1 MIGLFSGKIQIVEF
15 KIVSG
20 YKPTGDQPQAIE
32 KLSTAI
38 SKGNPH
44 QTLLGVTGSGKTFTM
59 AKVIEKTQL
68 PTLVICHNKTL
79 ASQLYQEFRDFFPE
93 NAVSYF
99 VSYYDYYQP
108 EAYLP
113 QTDTYIEKE
122 ADINPEIDKLR
133 LTTTANLLSRPD
145 SIVIASV
152 SCIYNIG
159 SPMDQEKNLLTLAR
173 GQIIARDTVLM
184 RLGDLQYTRTNSEL
198 SRGTFRAIGST
209 VQLYPSYKDIVI
221 SLTFDGTVLKDIN
234 VLDPYNFTKIDSQD
248 LENTGMITIS
258 PAKLFITDPK
268 TQGDAID
275 NIRKDL
281 KTQIEKFNSEG
292 KTLESHRLEQ
302 KVNYDLSMLEEVGYV
317 NGIENY
323 SRYFDGRKAGDPPYS
338 LMEYFH
344 YNVKKF
350 NKKNFLTIIDESHIS
365 LPQIRGM
372 YNGDQA
378 RKENLINFGF
388 RLPSAKDN
396 RPLTFTEFLSR
407 TPQKL
412 YCSATPNEYELSLS
426 RSSAIPTVA
435 EQLIRPTGLL
445 DPEVFVRPVK
455 GQIEDIS
462 REVLERKAK
471 GERTLVLTMTKK
483 MAEDLSEHLKEKYK
497 INVEYLH
504 SDIKTLD
511 RADILENLRLGNF
524 DCLVGI
530 NLLRE
535 GLDLPEVSLVAILDA
550 DKEGFLRT
558 PTALIQT
565 MGRAARH
572 VNGQVVLYADKISA
586 SMDIAIKETARRRIT
601 QAEYNKTH
609 NITPSGIIKPI
620 REALLHRDSINPTP
634 RIKEFAEYGWTE
646 IEDVNPESLTPQKKK
661 ALIIKL
667 KKMMNQAANS
677 WNFELAARYRDTI
690 KKLQ

>member
-1 MIGLFSGKIQIVEF
+1 VEF
-15 KIVSG
+15 KIKSD
-20 YKPTGDQPQAIE
+20 YQPTGDQPQAIE
-32 KLSTAI
+32 MLSSAI
-38 SKGNPH
+38 SKGNQH
-44 QTLLGVTGSGKTFTM
+44 QTLLGVTGSGKTFTV

-79 ASQLYQEFRDFFPE
+79 ASQLYQEFRDFFPD

-113 QTDTYIEKE
+113 SSDTYIEKE

-159 SPMDQEKNLLTLAR
+159 SPLDQEKNLLTLAR
-173 GQIIARDTVLM
+173 GQVIQRDTVLM

-221 SLTFDGTVLKDIN
+221 SMVFEGTVLKTIDI
-234 VLDPYNFTKIDSQD
+234 LDPYNFTKIEDPD
-248 LENTGMITIS
+248 LENTGWISIS
-258 PAKLFITDPK
+258 PAKLFITNPS
-268 TQGDAID
+268 TQGKAIE
-275 NIRKDL
+275 NIRADL
-281 KTQIEKFNSEG
+281 QKQIDEFKRQG
-292 KTLESHRLEQ
+292 KTIEAYRLEQ

-323 SRYFDGRKAGDPPYS
+323 SRYFDGRQAGDPPYS
-338 LMEYFH
+338 LLEYFH
-344 YNVKKF
+344 YNAKKF
-350 NKKNFLTIIDESHIS
+350 HKPNFLTVIDESHIS

-372 YNGDQA
+372 YNGDQS
-378 RKENLINFGF
+378 RKDNLINYGF

-396 RPLTFTEFLSR
+396 RPLTFTEFQSR
-407 TPQKL
+407 IPQTL
-412 YCSATPNEYELSLS
+412 YCSATPNDYELSLS
-426 RSSAIPTVA
+426 KTSNIPTVA

-445 DPEVFVRPVK
+445 DPEVFVRPVT

-497 INVEYLH
+497 IKVEYLH

-572 VNGQVVLYADKISA
+572 VNGQVILYADKISA
-586 SMDIAIKETARRRIT
+586 SMDIAMKETARRRIT
-601 QAEYNKTH
+601 QAEYNTAH
-609 NITPSGIIKPI
+609 GITPLGISKPI
-620 REALLHRDSINPTP
+620 REAMLHRETLAPAP
-634 RIKEFAEYGWTE
+634 RIKEFAEFGWTE
-646 IEDVNPESLTPQKKK
+646 IEDVNPESLTPQKKNV
-661 ALIIKL
+661 LIVKL
-667 KKMMNQAANS
+667 KKMMTQAANS

>member
-1 MIGLFSGKIQIVEF
+1 MEF
-15 KIVSG
+15 KIKSDFQ
-20 YKPTGDQPQAIE
+20 PTGDQPQAIE
-32 KLSTAI
+32 MLSDAI
-38 SKGNPH
+38 SSGNEN
-44 QTLLGVTGSGKTFTM
+44 QTLLGVTGSGKTFTV

-79 ASQLYQEFRDFFPE
+79 ASQLYQEFRDFFPD

-108 EAYLP
+108 EAYIP

-159 SPMDQEKNLLTLAR
+159 SPVNQEKYILTLAR
-173 GQIIARDTVLM
+173 GQIIQRDTVLM
-184 RLGDLQYTRTNSEL
+184 RLADLQYQRTSTDLTRGS
-198 SRGTFRAIGST
+198 FRAVGSN
-209 VQLYPSYKDIVI
+209 VQLYPSYRDVVI
-221 SLTFDGTVLKDIN
+221 SMNFIGNVLQNIEI
-234 VLDPYNFTKIDSQD
+234 LDPYNFTNISDPD
-248 LENTGMITIS
+248 LEQTGRITIN
-258 PAKLFITDPK
+258 PAKLFLTDPK
-268 TQGDAID
+268 TQGNAITD
-275 NIRKDL
+275 IRSDLRDQVQHFKDTG
-281 KTQIEKFNSEG
+281 KMIEAY
-292 KTLESHRLEQ
+292 RLEQ

-323 SRYFDGRKAGDPPYS
+323 SRYFDGRKPGDAPFS
-338 LMEYFH
+338 LLEYFL
-344 YNVKKF
+344 YNAEKF
-350 NKKNFLTIIDESHIS
+350 HKPGFLTVIDESHIS

-396 RPLTFTEFLSR
+396 RPLTFNEFLSR

-412 YCSATPNEYELSLS
+412 YCSATPGEYELSLS
-426 RSSAIPTVA
+426 KTSSQPTVA

-445 DPEVFVRPVK
+445 DPEVFVKPVS
-455 GQIEDIS
+455 GQIVDIS
-462 REVLERKAK
+462 QEVLTRKAR
-471 GERTLVLTMTKK
+471 GERTLILTMTKK

-497 INVEYLH
+497 IKVEYLH
-504 SDIKTLD
+504 SDVKTLD
-511 RADILENLRLGNF
+511 RSDILENLRLGNF

-572 VNGQVVLYADKISA
+572 INGQVILYADKVSP
-586 SMDIAIKETARRRIT
+586 SMKIAIEETRRRREI
-601 QAEYNKTH
+601 QKKYNLDH
-609 NITPSGIIKPI
+609 NISPQSISKPI
-620 REALLHRDSINPTP
+620 REAMLHRDTATPAP
-634 RIKEFAEYGWTE
+634 RIKELAEFGWTE
-646 IEDVNPESLTPQKKK
+646 IEDINPESLTPQKKK
-661 ALIIKL
+661 DLITKL
-667 KKMMNQAANS
+667 KKMMTQAANS

-690 KKLQ
+690 KTLQ

>member
-1 MIGLFSGKIQIVEF
+1 MEF
-15 KIVSG
+15 KIKSD
-20 YKPTGDQPQAIE
+20 YEPTGDQPQAIE
-32 KLSTAI
+32 QLSAAI
-38 SKGNPH
+38 AKGNPH
-44 QTLLGVTGSGKTFTM
+44 QTLLGVTGSGKTFTV

-68 PTLVICHNKTL
+68 PTLVVCHNKTL
-79 ASQLYQEFRDFFPE
+79 ASQLYQEFRDYFPD

-99 VSYYDYYQP
+99 ISYYDYYQP

-113 QTDTYIEKE
+113 SSDTYIEKE

-159 SPMDQEKNLLTLAR
+159 SPLDQEKNIFYLAR
-173 GQIIARDTVLM
+173 GQVISRDTVLM
-184 RLGDLQYTRTNSEL
+184 RLGDLQYTRTSSEL

-221 SLTFDGTVLKDIN
+221 SMIFEGNVLKNIDI
-234 VLDPYNFTKIDSQD
+234 LDPYNFTKIDDPD
-248 LENTGMITIS
+248 LEKNNWVTIS
-258 PAKLFITDPK
+258 PAKLYITDPR
-268 TQGDAID
+268 TQADAIE

-281 KTQIEKFNSEG
+281 RLQVEKFKSEG
-292 KTLESHRLEQ
+292 KMIEAYRIEQ

-323 SRYFDGRKAGDPPYS
+323 SRYFDGRKPGDSPNS
-338 LMEYFH
+338 LLEYFH
-344 YNVKKF
+344 YNAKKF
-350 NKKNFLTIIDESHIS
+350 HKKGFLTVIDESHIS

-378 RKENLINFGF
+378 RKENLINYGF

-396 RPLTFTEFLSR
+396 RPLTFTEFQSR
-407 TPQKL
+407 TPQNL
-412 YCSATPNEYELSLS
+412 YCSATPGDYELSLS
-426 RSSAIPTVA
+426 KSSDIPTVA

-462 REVLERKAK
+462 REVLERKEK
-471 GERTLVLTMTKK
+471 GERTLILTMTKK
-483 MAEDLSEHLKEKYK
+483 MAEDLSEHLRDKYK
-497 INVEYLH
+497 IKVEYLH
-504 SDIKTLD
+504 SDVKTLD
-511 RADILENLRLGNF
+511 RADILESLRLGNV

-572 VNGQVVLYADKISA
+572 VNGQVILYADKISK
-586 SMDIAIKETARRRIT
+586 SMDIAMKETARRRIT
-601 QAEYNKTH
+601 QDFYNQKH
-609 NITPSGIIKPI
+609 GITPVGINKPI
-620 REALLHRDSINPTP
+620 REALLHRDQSAPAP
-634 RIKEFAEYGWTE
+634 RIKELAEFGWTE
-646 IEDVNPESLTPQKKK
+646 IEDVNAESLTPQKKK
-661 ALIIKL
+661 ALILKL
-667 KKMMNQAANS
+667 KKMMTQAANS

>member
-1 MIGLFSGKIQIVEF
+1 MEF
-15 KIVSG
+15 KIKSD
-20 YKPTGDQPQAIE
+20 YQPTGDQPQAIE

-38 SKGNPH
+38 SSGNPH
-44 QTLLGVTGSGKTFTM
+44 QTLLGVTGSGKTYTV

-79 ASQLYQEFRDFFPE
+79 ASQLYQEFRDFFPD

-113 QTDTYIEKE
+113 SSDTYIEKE

-159 SPMDQEKNLLTLAR
+159 SPLDQEKNILTLMK
-173 GQIIARDTVLM
+173 GQVIARDTVLM
-184 RLGDLQYTRTNSEL
+184 RLGDLQYTRTNAEL

-221 SLTFDGTVLKDIN
+221 SMVFEGNVLKTIDI
-234 VLDPYNFTKIDSQD
+234 LDPYNFTKIVDLD
-248 LENTGMITIS
+248 LEKSSLITIN

-268 TQGDAID
+268 TQGQAID

-281 KTQIEKFNSEG
+281 QTQIEKFKSEG
-292 KTLESHRLEQ
+292 KTIEAYRLEQ

-323 SRYFDGRKAGDPPYS
+323 SRYFDGRKPGEPPYS
-338 LMEYFH
+338 LLEYFH
-344 YNVKKF
+344 YNTKKF
-350 NKKNFLTIIDESHIS
+350 HKKGFLTVIDESHIS

-372 YNGDQA
+372 YNGDQS
-378 RKENLINFGF
+378 RKENLINYGF

-396 RPLTFTEFLSR
+396 RPLTFTEFQSR
-407 TPQKL
+407 TQQNL
-412 YCSATPNEYELSLS
+412 YCSATPGEYELSLS
-426 RSSAIPTVA
+426 KSSIIPTVA

-462 REVLERKAK
+462 REVLERKIK

-497 INVEYLH
+497 IKVEYLH

-511 RADILENLRLGNF
+511 RADILESLRLGNV

-572 VNGQVVLYADKISA
+572 INGQVILYADKISP
-586 SMDIAIKETARRRIT
+586 SMDIAMKETARRRIT
-601 QAEYNKTH
+601 QALYNKKH
-609 NITPSGIIKPI
+609 GITPIGINKPI
-620 REALLHRDSINPTP
+620 REALLHRNSSGPAP
-634 RIKEFAEYGWTE
+634 KIKELAEFGWTE
-646 IEDVNPESLTPQKKK
+646 IEDVNPQSLTPQKKK
-661 ALIIKL
+661 VLIVKL
-667 KKMMNQAANS
+667 KKMMTQAANS

>member
-1 MIGLFSGKIQIVEF
+1 MEF
-15 KIVSG
+15 KIKSD
-20 YKPTGDQPQAIE
+20 YEPTGDQPQAIE
-32 KLSTAI
+32 KLSAAITA
-38 SKGNPH
+38 GNKH
-44 QTLLGVTGSGKTFTM
+44 QTLLGVTGSGKTFTI

-68 PTLVICHNKTL
+68 PTLIISHNKTL
-79 ASQLYQEFRDFFPE
+79 AGQLYQEFRDYFPD

-108 EAYLP
+108 EAYIP
-113 QTDTYIEKE
+113 TTDTYIEKE

-145 SIVIASV
+145 SIVVASV

-159 SPMDQEKNLLTLAR
+159 SPVDQEKHLLTLAR

-184 RLGDLQYTRTNSEL
+184 RLSDLQYQRSSTEL
-198 SRGTFRAIGST
+198 TRGTFRAIGST

-221 SLTFDGTVLKDIN
+221 SMTFEGNVLKTMDI
-234 VLDPYNFTKIDSQD
+234 LDPYNFIKIADLD
-248 LENTGMITIS
+248 LEKTGWLTIN
-258 PAKLFITDPK
+258 PAKLFLTNPK

-275 NIRKDL
+275 NIRADMQK
-281 KTQIEKFNSEG
+281 QIDYFKSLG
-292 KTLESHRLEQ
+292 KTIEAYRLEQ
-302 KVNYDLSMLEEVGYV
+302 KINYDLSMLEEVGYV

-323 SRYFDGRKAGDPPYS
+323 SRYFDGRQPGDPPYS
-338 LMEYFH
+338 LLQYFD
-344 YNVKKF
+344 YNAKKF
-350 NKKNFLTIIDESHIS
+350 HKPGFLTVVDESHMS

-378 RKENLINFGF
+378 RKDNLINFGF

-396 RPLTFTEFLSR
+396 RPLTFTEFQAR
-407 TPQKL
+407 TPQTL

-426 RSSAIPTVA
+426 RSSQIPTVA

-445 DPEVFVRPVK
+445 DPDVEVRPVT
-455 GQIEDIS
+455 GQIDDLS
-462 REVLERKAK
+462 KEVTLRKDK
-471 GERTLVLTMTKK
+471 GERTLILTMTKK
-483 MAEDLSEHLKEKYK
+483 MAEDLADHLKNKYGLK
-497 INVEYLH
+497 VEYLH
-504 SDIKTLD
+504 SDVKTLD
-511 RADILENLRLGNF
+511 RSDILDNLRQGSF

-572 VNGQVVLYADKISA
+572 VNGHVILYADKVSA
-586 SMDIAIKETARRRIT
+586 SMKIAMDETLRRRQI
-601 QAEYNKTH
+601 QNQYNLDH
-609 NITPSGIIKPI
+609 GITPIGISKPI
-620 REALLHRDSINPTP
+620 REALMHRETGAPAP
-634 RIKEFAEYGWTE
+634 RIKELAEFGWTE
-646 IEDVNPESLTPQKKK
+646 IEDINPESLTPQKKK
-661 ALIIKL
+661 ALVIKL
-667 KKMMNQAANS
+667 KKLMTIAANS
-677 WNFELAARYRDTI
+677 WNFELAARYRDTL

>member
-1 MIGLFSGKIQIVEF
+1 MEF
-15 KIVSG
+15 KVKSD
-20 YKPTGDQPQAIE
+20 YQPTGDQPQAIE
-32 KLSTAI
+32 QLSAAI
-38 SKGNPH
+38 SAGNPH
-44 QTLLGVTGSGKTFTM
+44 QTLLGVTGSGKTFTV

-68 PTLVICHNKTL
+68 PTLIVCHNKTL
-79 ASQLYQEFRDFFPE
+79 ASQLYQEFRDYFPD

-113 QTDTYIEKE
+113 SSDTYIEKE
-122 ADINPEIDKLR
+122 ADINPEIDRLR

-159 SPMDQEKNLLTLAR
+159 SPVDQEKNILTLAK
-173 GQIIARDTVLM
+173 GQVIARDTVLM
-184 RLGDLQYTRTNSEL
+184 RLGDLQYTRTSSEL
-198 SRGTFRAIGST
+198 SRGTFRAIGNT
-209 VQLYPSYKDIVI
+209 VQLYPSYKEIVI
-221 SLTFDGTVLKDIN
+221 SMVFEGTVLQTIDI
-234 VLDPYNFTKIDSQD
+234 LDPYNFTKIDDPD
-248 LENTGMITIS
+248 LEKTGWITIN
-258 PAKLFITDPK
+258 PAKLFITDPR
-268 TQGDAID
+268 TQGQAIE

-281 KTQIEKFNSEG
+281 RTQIEIFKSEG
-292 KTLESHRLEQ
+292 KTIEAYRLEQ

-338 LMEYFH
+338 LLEYFH
-344 YNVKKF
+344 YNAKRF
-350 NKKNFLTIIDESHIS
+350 NKNGFLTVIDESHIS

-396 RPLTFTEFLSR
+396 RPLTFTEFQSR
-407 TPQKL
+407 TPQNL
-412 YCSATPNEYELSLS
+412 YCSATPSEYELSLS
-426 RSSAIPTVA
+426 RSSEIPTIA

-462 REVLERKAK
+462 REILERKAK
-471 GERTLVLTMTKK
+471 SERSLVLTMTKK

-497 INVEYLH
+497 INIEYLH

-511 RADILENLRLGNF
+511 RADILDKLRQGNF

-572 VNGQVVLYADKISA
+572 VNGQVILYADKISN
-586 SMDIAIKETARRRIT
+586 SMDIAMKETARRRIT
-601 QAEYNKTH
+601 QAKYNEKH
-609 NITPSGIIKPI
+609 GITPTGINKPI
-620 REALLHRDSINPTP
+620 REALLHRDQSAPTP
-634 RIKEFAEYGWTE
+634 RIKELAEFGWTE
-646 IEDVNPESLTPQKKK
+646 IEDVNAESLTPQKEKGSCSQTKK
-661 ALIIKL
+661 DDDSSS
-667 KKMMNQAANS
+667 Q
-677 WNFELAARYRDTI
+677 FVELRASSQI
-690 KKLQ
+690 P

>member
-1 MIGLFSGKIQIVEF
+1 MQF
-15 KIVSG
+15 KIKSD
-20 YKPTGDQPQAIE
+20 YEPTGDQPQAIE
-32 KLSTAI
+32 KLSQAI
-38 SKGNPH
+38 SQGNPH
-44 QTLLGVTGSGKTFTM
+44 QTLLGVTGSGKTFSV
-59 AKVIEKTQL
+59 AKVIEKVQL
-68 PTLVICHNKTL
+68 PTLIVCHNKTL
-79 ASQLYQEFRDFFPE
+79 ASQLYQEFRDFFPD

-99 VSYYDYYQP
+99 ISYYDYYQP
-108 EAYLP
+108 EAYIP

-159 SPMDQEKNLLTLAR
+159 SPTDQEKSLLTLAR
-173 GQIIARDTVLM
+173 GQVISRETVLM
-184 RLGDLQYTRTNSEL
+184 RLTDLQYQRTNAEL
-198 SRGTFRAIGST
+198 NRGTYRAVGST

-221 SLTFDGTVLKDIN
+221 SLTFAGN
-234 VLDPYNFTKIDSQD
+234 VLRDIDILEPYNFTKIEDPD
-248 LENTGMITIS
+248 LEKTGWITIN
-258 PAKLFITDPK
+258 PAKLFLADPK
-268 TQGDAID
+268 KQTEAIEQ
-275 NIRKDL
+275 IRFDL
-281 KTQIEKFNSEG
+281 RKQIDSLKESG
-292 KTLESHRLEQ
+292 KTLEAYRLEQ

-323 SRYFDGRKAGDPPYS
+323 SRYFDGRKEGDPPYS
-338 LMEYFH
+338 LLEYFH

-350 NKKNFLTIIDESHIS
+350 KKSGFLTVIDESHIS

-378 RKENLINFGF
+378 RKDNLINFGF

-396 RPLTFTEFLSR
+396 RPLTFIEFNAR

-412 YCSATPNEYELSLS
+412 YCSATPGDYELSLS
-426 RSSAIPTVA
+426 RTSAIPTVA

-445 DPEVFVRPVK
+445 DPKVEVRPVT
-455 GQIEDIS
+455 GQIDDLS
-462 REVLERKAK
+462 REVKSRQEK
-471 GERTLVLTMTKK
+471 GERSLILTLTKK
-483 MAEDLSEHLKEKYK
+483 MAEDLTDHLKTKYHLK
-497 INVEYLH
+497 VEYLH
-504 SDIKTLD
+504 SDVKTLD

-524 DCLVGI
+524 DCLVGV

-572 VNGQVVLYADKISA
+572 VEGQVILYADKISP
-586 SMDIAIKETARRRIT
+586 SMKIAISETERRR
-601 QAEYNKTH
+601 QAQNEFNRKH
-609 NITPSGIIKPI
+609 GITPRGIVKPI
-620 REALLHRDSINPTP
+620 REALLHRENAIPAP
-634 RIKEFAEYGWTE
+634 RIKELSEFGWTE
-646 IEDVNPESLTPQKKK
+646 IEDIDPESLTPQKKK
-661 ALIIKL
+661 ALVLKL
-667 KKMMNQAANS
+667 KKMMTQAANS